1 MKLNKF
7 NSTLSTNFD
16 NKKNFHKTTISK
28 KKNLVN
34 YFNYKKNYLIDD
46 RKYFIQRENEMLVSK
61 IKKIA
66 FRQNKLLEPDLGVI
80 AYRKEKEKNLR
91 SVRKLYK
98 KSLDESNCFL
108 KNKIVHSK
116 SSLNFKKFF
125 HDYIKTR
132 KVYDNLR
139 NIYPLNNFDYSL
151 KHSKFQYKSLDE
163 LMNKSYKMKIN
174 KNYTY
179 LPLIKIFPL

>member
-1 MKLNKF
+1 MSVKKL
-7 NSTLSTNFD
+7 NSTLSLNSE
-16 NKKNFHKTTISK
+16 NKKPFHKTTISK
-28 KKNLVN
+28 IKIG
-34 YFNYKKNYLIDD
+34 NYLNYQKIRLMDE
-46 RKYFIQRENEMLVSK
+46 RNYFIQKDNERLVSK
-61 IKKIA
+61 IKQIA
-66 FRQNKLLEPDLGVI
+66 FRPNKLLEPNIGILT
-80 AYRKEKEKNLR
+80 YRKEKEKNLK

-132 KVYDNLR
+132 KIYDNLR

-174 KNYTY
+174 KNFTY